1 MSSKTIKKYE
11 LENISEKTGY
21 CSFTRV
27 DIPKGGKVIG
37 LSFSAGHRDGG
48 VTYLHVI
55 ANHNHK
61 KKERWF
67 VTYEED
73 MPMEDYEKTTC
84 EYIGRVGTVPELYVF
99 EVHD

>member
-1 MSSKTIKKYE
+1 MSDKQIRKYE
-11 LENISEKTGY
+11 LENIEERTGY
-21 CSFTRV
+21 ASFTKV

-37 LSFSAGHRDGG
+37 ISVNDGFIN
-48 VTYLHVI
+48 LHIV

-67 VTYEED
+67 TVYEED
-73 MPMEDYEKTTC
+73 MPMEDYEKKTC
-84 EYIGRVGTVPELYVF
+84 EYIGRVGVFPELYVF

>member
-1 MSSKTIKKYE
+1 MSEKQIKKYQ
-11 LENISEKTGY
+11 LEKVEERTGY
-21 CSFTRV
+21 ASFTRV

-37 LSFSAGHRDGG
+37 VSLDEGFI
-48 VTYLHVI
+48 YLHII

-67 VTYEED
+67 AIFEEN
-73 MPMEDYEKTTC
+73 MPMEDYEKKTC
-84 EYIGRVGTVPELYVF
+84 EYLGKIDLGAIFNYLYIF